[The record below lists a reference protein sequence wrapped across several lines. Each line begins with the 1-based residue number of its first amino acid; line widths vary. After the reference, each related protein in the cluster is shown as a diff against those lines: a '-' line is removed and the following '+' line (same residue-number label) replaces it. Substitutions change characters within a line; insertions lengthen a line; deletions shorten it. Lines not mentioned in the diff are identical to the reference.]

1 MCIPDTSGV
10 AMPVLAF
17 SVGVTGMSAPGV
29 GARVVSE
36 TVTAVACWKQVLLDL
51 NSRLHEI
58 NTV

>member
-1 MCIPDTSGV
+1 
-10 AMPVLAF
+10 MPVLAF

-29 GARVVSE
+29 GATTRVVSE